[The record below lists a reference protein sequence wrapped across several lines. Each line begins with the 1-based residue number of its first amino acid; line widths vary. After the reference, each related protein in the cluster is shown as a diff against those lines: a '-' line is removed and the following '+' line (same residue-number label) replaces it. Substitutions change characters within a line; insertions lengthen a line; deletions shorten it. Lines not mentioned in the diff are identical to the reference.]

1 MQNFH
6 SETTDDRIQN
16 RTIEERV
23 AILEYQV
30 DNINSDISDLEQ
42 KLIVVEDVQDSQG
55 QGIVEL
61 QLETDGK
68 RNQDNQNARNLHE
81 CLNPKNSMKNFHHNS
96 CKKPN
101 R

>member
-23 AILEYQV
+23 AILEFQV
-30 DNINSDISDLEQ
+30 DNIHSDLSDLEQ
-42 KLIVVEDVQDSQG
+42 NLIVLEDEQEVQG
-55 QGIVEL
+55 QEIVEL
-61 QLETDGK
+61 QMETDSK
-68 RNQDNQNARNLHE
+68 RSQVNQNALNLYE
-81 CLNPKNSMKNFHHNS
+81 CLNTENSMKRVLHNNH
-96 CKKPN
+96 KKPN